1 MTFFDDVGK
10 FWSDSQKNVKKFM
23 DDAGDW
29 YGKTNK
35 DVQDFLMD
43 RFYNV
48 RDVVDTY
55 KDVVDDGIAP
65 QDYKPWQS
73 LLPFVDQL
81 QVYQDRQKQMQDYF
95 AHTGKWPAYTSRMPT
110 FGSAGQLANGL
121 LGEARR
127 GLYAVGKLS
136 KRF

>member
-23 DDAGDW
+23 DDVGDW
-29 YGKTNK
+29 YGKANK
-35 DVQDFLMD
+35 DTQDFLMD
-43 RFYNV
+43 RFYNI

-55 KDVVDDGIAP
+55 KDVVDDGIDP

-73 LLPFVDQL
+73 LLPFVDEL
-81 QVYQDRQKQMQDYF
+81 QVYHDKNKQMQDYY

-110 FGSAGQLANGL
+110 FGSASQLANAF
-121 LGEARR
+121 LGQARD

-136 KRF
+136 KRL

>member
-1 MTFFDDVGK
+1 MSFFDDVGK

-23 DDAGDW
+23 NDVGDW

-55 KDVVDDGIAP
+55 KDVVDDGIKP
-65 QDYKPWQS
+65 QDYRPWQS
-73 LLPFVDQL
+73 LLPFVDEL
-81 QVYQDRQKQMQDYF
+81 QVYHDRQKQMQDYF
-95 AHTGKWPAYTSRMPT
+95 AHTGKWPAYTSSMPS
-110 FGSAGQLANGL
+110 FGSASQLANGML
-121 LGEARR
+121 REARR
-127 GLYAVGKLS
+127 GLYSVGKLS
-136 KRF
+136 KRL

>member
-23 DDAGDW
+23 DDVGDW

-55 KDVVDDGIAP
+55 KDVVDDGIKP

-73 LLPFVDQL
+73 LLPFVDEL
-81 QVYQDRQKQMQDYF
+81 QVYQDKRKQMEDYY
-95 AHTGKWPAYTSRMPT
+95 AHTGKWPAYTSSMPT
-110 FGSAGQLANGL
+110 FGSAGHLANGML
-121 LGEARR
+121 REARH
-127 GLYAVGKLS
+127 GLYAVGRLS
-136 KRF
+136 KRL

>member
-1 MTFFDDVGK
+1 MAWYDDIAKNVQKFADDV
-10 FWSDSQKNVKKFM
+10 
-23 DDAGDW
+23 GDW

-73 LLPFVDQL
+73 LLPFVDDL
-81 QVYQDRQKQMQDYF
+81 QVYHDKVKQMEDYY
-95 AHTGKWPAYTSRMPT
+95 AHTGKWPAYTSKMPT
-110 FGSAGQLANGL
+110 FGSSSQLANGL
-121 LGEARR
+121 LRDARH
-127 GLYAVGKLS
+127 GLYSVGKLS
-136 KRF
+136 KRL

>member
-1 MTFFDDVGK
+1 MAWYDDIAKNVQKFADDV
-10 FWSDSQKNVKKFM
+10 
-23 DDAGDW
+23 GDW

-73 LLPFVDQL
+73 LLPFVDDL
-81 QVYQDRQKQMQDYF
+81 QVYHDKVKQMEDYY
-95 AHTGKWPAYTSRMPT
+95 AHTGKWPAYTSKMPT
-110 FGSAGQLANGL
+110 FGSASHLANAF
-121 LGEARR
+121 LGNARD

-136 KRF
+136 KKV

>member
-23 DDAGDW
+23 DDVGDW

-43 RFYNV
+43 RFDNV
-48 RDVVDTY
+48 RDVDDTY
-55 KDVVDDGIAP
+55 KDVVDDGIDP
-65 QDYKPWQS
+65 KDYRPWQS

-81 QVYQDRQKQMQDYF
+81 QVYQDRRKQMEDYYK
-95 AHTGKWPAYTSRMPT
+95 HTGKWPAYTSSMST
-110 FGSAGQLANGL
+110 FGSASQLANGL
-121 LGEARR
+121 LGEARH
-127 GLYAVGKLS
+127 GLYSVGKLS
-136 KRF
+136 KRL

>member
-55 KDVVDDGIAP
+55 KDVVDDGIDP
-65 QDYKPWQS
+65 KDYRPWQS
-73 LLPFVDQL
+73 FLPFVDQL
-81 QVYQDRQKQMQDYF
+81 QVYHDRRKQFEDYY
-95 AHTGKWPAYTSRMPT
+95 AHTGKWPAYTSSMPT

-136 KRF
+136 KRL

>member
-10 FWSDSQKNVKKFM
+10 FWSDSQKNVNKFM

-35 DVQDFLMD
+35 DVQDFFMD

-55 KDVVDDGIAP
+55 KDVVDDGINP

-73 LLPFVDQL
+73 LLPFVDKL
-81 QVYQDRQKQMQDYF
+81 QVYHDKRKQFEDYY
-95 AHTGKWPAYTSRMPT
+95 AHTGKWPAYTSSLPT

-127 GLYAVGKLS
+127 GLYAVGRLS
-136 KRF
+136 KRL

>member
-73 LLPFVDQL
+73 LLPFVDEL
-81 QVYQDRQKQMQDYF
+81 QVYHDRQKQMEDFYK
-95 AHTGKWPAYTSRMPT
+95 HTGKWPAYTSHMPT
-110 FGSAGQLANGL
+110 FGSASQLANGMFR
-121 LGEARR
+121 EARR
-127 GLYAVGKLS
+127 GLYSVGKLS
-136 KRF
+136 KRL

>member
-10 FWSDSQKNVKKFM
+10 FWADSQKNVQKFM

-29 YGKTNK
+29 YGKANK
-35 DVQDFLMD
+35 ATQDFLMD
-43 RFYNV
+43 RFYNI

-73 LLPFVDQL
+73 LLPFVDEL
-81 QVYQDRQKQMQDYF
+81 QVYHDKNKQMQDYF

-110 FGSAGQLANGL
+110 FGSSSQLANGL

-136 KRF
+136 KRL